1 MTAVPV
7 EVEAPPVDARR
18 RFILIA
24 TIIGSSMTFID
35 GTVVNIALPT
45 IGRDLDAG
53 LSAQQWVML
62 SYSLAVASLYI
73 VSGALGDR
81 YGRWVLFVWGVG
93 GFAAAS
99 ALAGVAPN
107 TMMLVAARVLQGVAG
122 ALLTTN
128 SLALLR
134 ATYGKDSGRAVG
146 QWTAW
151 SGIGTMLG
159 PPLGGILVEYASWRW
174 IFFINLPAALIALG
188 LAFAGRSDEHLP
200 AKPRPVQVV
209 GAAAIAITFGGLT
222 FALIEGAQAGFAS
235 VWWAFLLSLGG
246 LALLVNS
253 ERRSANPLLPLELL
267 RSRVFVVANLYTLVV
282 YAALGGSTFYLAL
295 YLQSAAVGYTPAR
308 ASLIFVPISII
319 MFFIAARFGR
329 LADRDGPR
337 RYLLVAPLVMAV
349 GLILLTLVT
358 STNPI
363 IPLPGVIVLA
373 LGLAMLVAPIT
384 STALK
389 AAPDQFAGLAAG
401 VNTTVSRLGGLIA
414 TPLIGV
420 AITLVFAA
428 NSPRPNADPFAT
440 HVLSAGAARRDRD
453 RLPGRYRAGGGA
465 VRGRVTPRCA
475 RAQARRPLTSRPAN
489 AAGCSARRRGRRP
502 RSGGCRSCTEALPT
516 PPRSAVPPHPPPCPI
531 RRLPGAARRPRPS

>member
-1 MTAVPV
+1 M
-7 EVEAPPVDARR
+7 
-18 RFILIA
+18 
-24 TIIGSSMTFID
+24 
-35 GTVVNIALPT
+35 
-45 IGRDLDAG
+45 
-53 LSAQQWVML
+53 
-62 SYSLAVASLYI
+62 
-73 VSGALGDR
+73 
-81 YGRWVLFVWGVG
+81 
-93 GFAAAS
+93 
-99 ALAGVAPN
+99 
-107 TMMLVAARVLQGVAG
+107 QGVAG

-151 SGIGTMLG
+151 SGIGTMMG

-174 IFFINLPAALIALG
+174 IFFINLPAAVIALG

-246 LALLVNS
+246 LALLITS
-253 ERRSANPLLPLELL
+253 ERRSANPLLPLDLL
-267 RSRVFVVANLYTLVV
+267 HSRVFVVANLYTLVV

-349 GLILLTLVT
+349 GLVLLTLVT
-358 STNPI
+358 STNPL

-420 AITLVFAA
+420 VITLVFAA

-440 HVLSAGAARRDRD
+440 HVLLPAQRDATVTAFRVGIGLAVALCVAGSVLAARG
-453 RLPGRYRAGGGA
+453 L
-465 VRGRVTPRCA
+465 
-475 RAQARRPLTSRPAN
+475 ARRPLTPQPAHV
-489 AAGCSARRRGRRP
+489 AGCSARRRGTPATIGRIPSMHRIPPETTENRRLTAPATVPDSTSPSRGPPATTIVKIDDIRP
-502 RSGGCRSCTEALPT
+502 RIESGVAVCRIVERHTALMLSAAPADRPGTPSPPT
-516 PPRSAVPPHPPPCPI
+516 AGWSGP
-531 RRLPGAARRPRPS
+531 